1 MRNTWLLRYSLV
13 PSLGGLLLI
22 GCAAGL
28 CNAQNPPSASPL
40 LRLSLADAV
49 KLGLKQNP
57 TRLIASI
64 LQQES
69 DRTRDVARSALLPQ
83 ANLVGRGLYAQFN
96 LQSVFKSPPLPAGP
110 YQVGE
115 GGAAVT
121 QSIFDALLL
130 RRYQISREGA
140 RTAHYQ
146 DLLAREDV
154 TQIVVQ
160 QYLLVLRAIADRD
173 AVRARV
179 ALAQRLYDQAV
190 QLEKT
195 GIGTRID
202 TTRSQVELLNERQL
216 LIDAETSTRTSKYSL
231 AEILDLGRDQELELT
246 DALRFS
252 NLPTFDRAAVIA
264 GALATRPEMKTIISQ
279 QRIALLSRK
288 QASEQRLPRLTFE
301 AAWSGQGEHAS
312 EVLPAYSYQL
322 DLTIPI
328 YTGGRISATI
338 SQAKLEEQRFLEQR
352 HSVEAMVIREVKV
365 ALDELEAAR
374 QAVDV
379 ANHGKALADDEVA
392 QADRRFNAGVST
404 NIEIITAQDELARA
418 SDNQIEALFRF
429 NQSRAN
435 LARAEGQIESTYT
448 R

>member
-1 MRNTWLLRYSLV
+1 MKNTRPLRYSLA
-13 PSLGGLLLI
+13 PSLGVLLL
-22 GCAAGL
+22 AAFAYPGI
-28 CNAQNPPSASPL
+28 AQTAAPTASTL
-40 LRLSLADAV
+40 LHLSLADAV

-83 ANLVGRGLYAQFN
+83 ANLLGRGLYAQYN
-96 LQSVFKSPPLPAGP
+96 LQSAFKSPAVPAGP

-115 GGAAVT
+115 GGGDVT
-121 QSIFDALLL
+121 QSIFDAPLL

-140 RTAHYQ
+140 RTARFQ
-146 DLLAREDV
+146 DLLARENV
-154 TQIVVQ
+154 TQVVVQ
-160 QYLLVLRAIADRD
+160 QYLLVLRAIANRD

-190 QLEKT
+190 ELEKT

-202 TTRSQVELLNERQL
+202 TVRSQVELLNERQL
-216 LIDAETSTRTSKYSL
+216 LIDAETSTRTSKYFL
-231 AEILDLGRDQELELT
+231 AEILDLGREQDLELT
-246 DALRFS
+246 DALSFS
-252 NLPTFDRAAVIA
+252 NLPTFDRSAVIA

-288 QASEQRLPRLTFE
+288 EASEQRLPRLSFE
-301 AAWSGQGEHAS
+301 AAWSGQGEHPS

-322 DLTIPI
+322 DLIIPI
-328 YTGGRISATI
+328 YTGGRIRANI

-352 HSVEAMVIREVKV
+352 HSVEADVIREVKV

-392 QADRRFNAGVST
+392 QAERRFNAGVST

-418 SDNQIEALFRF
+418 SDNQIEALYRF
-429 NQSRAN
+429 NQTRAN